1 MKPIV
6 ILAHVPSEPVTRGFV
21 PAARRLG
28 FPVVLLTDR
37 LEEQQETFSR
47 VPAAEAPESIL
58 ACDVFNP
65 LSVLEATL
73 RLGGRPA
80 AIFSNSDHLQT
91 STALAAAYHGLPGK
105 NWTAAFR
112 AKNKAEMRRWLH
124 ECEVEQVWHASV
136 SDEQGLEKLGET
148 VPLPC
153 IVKPAEGV
161 ASEQVQM
168 ARNREE
174 VLASCR
180 DIWRA
185 RPGQRV
191 VLEEYLEGPLVTLET
206 LGDGERIQVLGGFRT
221 HLSPPPYFIEKEAWW
236 GTGLTERQEHAMVS
250 LLRAA
255 GVGFGS
261 CHTEFVLTEAGPRVI
276 EINYRTIGDSREFL
290 LDEALGIR
298 LFEQVL
304 RLHLGAPLELMR
316 PPPVAAGIRYFCAE
330 RSGVLTRVP
339 EAFRRTEGGL
349 TLMFTPTRTEGT
361 AVRLTNSNRD
371 YLGVLRGF
379 GGTREAL
386 ERAFSRIEGE
396 LRWELK

>member
-1 MKPIV
+1 MKPII

-21 PAARRLG
+21 PAARRMG

-47 VPAAEAPESIL
+47 VPAAEAPQSIL

-65 LSVLEATL
+65 LSVLEATF
-73 RLGGRPA
+73 RLGERPA

-91 STALAAAYHGLPGK
+91 STALAASYHGLPGK
-105 NWTAAFR
+105 DWKATFR
-112 AKNKAEMRRWLH
+112 AKNKAEMRRWLA
-124 ECEVEQVWHASV
+124 ERGAERVWHASV
-136 SDEQGLEKLGET
+136 SDEEGLRGLVES

-161 ASEQVQM
+161 ASEQVQL
-168 ARNREE
+168 ARTREE
-174 VLASCR
+174 VGASCR
-180 DIWRA
+180 DIWRS

-206 LGDGERIQVLGGFRT
+206 LGDGEHLQVLGGFRT

-236 GTGLTERQEHAMVS
+236 GTGLSEQQEEELVG

-255 GVGFGS
+255 GVGFGA
-261 CHTEFVLTEAGPRVI
+261 CHTEFVLTAAGPRLI

-290 LDEALGIR
+290 LDEALGLR
-298 LFEQVL
+298 LFERVL
-304 RLHLGAPLELMR
+304 RLHLGAPLERMR

-330 RSGVLTRVP
+330 RSGVLARVP
-339 EAFRRTEGGL
+339 EAFRRTEDGH
-349 TLMFTPTRTEGT
+349 TLMFTPTRAEGT
-361 AVRLTNSNRD
+361 ALRLTNSNRD

-379 GGTREAL
+379 GGTEQTLA
-386 ERAFSRIEGE
+386 RAFERIGEE

>member
-28 FPVVLLTDR
+28 FPVILLTDR

-73 RLGGRPA
+73 RLGERPA
-80 AIFSNSDHLQT
+80 AVFSNSDHLQT
-91 STALAAAYHGLPGK
+91 STALVAAYHELPGK

-124 ECEVEQVWHASV
+124 ERGVERVWHASV
-136 SDEQGLEKLGET
+136 SEERGLEKLGDT

-161 ASEQVQM
+161 ASEQVQL
-168 ARNREE
+168 ARGREE
-174 VLASCR
+174 VLAACR
-180 DIWRA
+180 DIWRS

-191 VLEEYLEGPLVTLET
+191 VLEEYLEGPLFTMET
-206 LGDGERIQVLGGFRT
+206 LGDGQRIQVLGGFRT

-236 GTGLTERQEHAMVS
+236 GTGLTERQEQEMVA

-339 EAFRRTEGGL
+339 EAFRRTEDGL
-349 TLMFTPTRTEGT
+349 TLMFTPTRAEGT
-361 AVRLTNSNRD
+361 SLRLTNSNRD

-379 GGTREAL
+379 GGSQEAL
-386 ERAFSRIEGE
+386 ERAFSRVGGE